1 MFYMNFEL
9 KRMIIKYKTSKNIV
23 CTLLMTGKQDW
34 CILQIRTYLTYIA
47 NVKKSCHMKQQSHR
61 FESMRKA
68 KNGRQVPLEMMSV
81 MALDAVTSFRRL
93 KEHYKHM

>member
-1 MFYMNFEL
+1 
-9 KRMIIKYKTSKNIV
+9 MIIKYNTSGNIV

-47 NVKKSCHMKQQSHR
+47 NAKKSCHMKQQSHR

-68 KNGRQVPLEMMSV
+68 CTNGCQVPLEMMSV
-81 MALDAVTSFRRL
+81 MALDAVTSFRCL
-93 KEHYKHM
+93 KGHYKHM